1 MAQGIA
7 GKLLRVKFGDK
18 YIKCQLDATVN
29 FTTNTTEDDPCKP
42 DGESPEETA
51 RWIEREVD
59 TQDWNVT
66 VNHRSFLEEVGAQLD
81 QSDIIELIVDGNI
94 YGTVEVLTTPGQH
107 NNEEDVVL
115 EGPVVI
121 TDFSWNLPASGKA
134 NSDLTLSGN
143 GKPAYDRIPVGS

>member
-51 RWIEREVD
+51 RWVEREVD

-94 YGTVEVLTTPGQH
+94 NGTVEVLTTPGQH

-121 TDFSWNLPASGKA
+121 TDFSWNLPASGIA

-143 GKPAYDRIPVGS
+143 GKPTYTRIPVGS

>member
-51 RWIEREVD
+51 RWVEREVD

-66 VNHRSFLEEVGAQLD
+66 VNHRSFLEDVGAQLD
-81 QSDIIELIVDGNI
+81 QSDIIDLIVDGTIN
-94 YGTVEVLTTPGQH
+94 GTVEVLTTPGQH
-107 NNEEDVVL
+107 NNDEDVIL
-115 EGPVVI
+115 EVPVVI
-121 TDFSWNLPASGKA
+121 TAFSWNIPASGKA

-143 GKPAYDRIPVGS
+143 GKPTYTRIPSGS

>member
-29 FTTNTTEDDPCKP
+29 FITNTTEDDPCKP
-42 DGESPEETA
+42 DGTTPEETA
-51 RWIEREVD
+51 RWIEREVE
-59 TQDWNVT
+59 TQDFNIT
-66 VNHRSFLEEVGAQLD
+66 VNHRSFLEVVGLELT
-81 QSDIIELIVDGNI
+81 QSDIIELIVAGNL
-94 YGTVEVLTTPGQH
+94 YGVVEVLTTPGQH
-107 NNEEDVVL
+107 TNAEDVVL

-121 TDFSWNLPASGKA
+121 TDFTWNLPASGKA

-143 GKPAYDRIPVGS
+143 GKPTYTRIPVSS